1 MGPIL
6 CRSIRL
12 SRLRGRLC
20 PCTAAVFF
28 PFRPR
33 ERARE
38 RVGIIGS
45 PVTSEGVINEGGDGC
60 GRGDGGWLSARV
72 AAAAAAGGGRV
83 AASGDPRVATKARHV
98 AAASADAVRPP
109 PDDTNRAARDII
121 PYSIFLFF
129 SVENV
134 RIEAIILRKSQS
146 PRVGDADF
154 QKYSHRGDKITK
166 YYL

>member
-1 MGPIL
+1 MPLDPFVPAPWPSLPLYG
-6 CRSIRL
+6 
-12 SRLRGRLC
+12 GRLL
-20 PCTAAVFF
+20 PLPAT
-28 PFRPR
+28 R
-33 ERARE
+33 ERERE
-38 RVGIIGS
+38 RVGIICS

-129 SVENV
+129 QLKMC
-134 RIEAIILRKSQS
+134 ALR
-146 PRVGDADF
+146 R
-154 QKYSHRGDKITK
+154 
-166 YYL
+166 